1 MNNYNSNMQITIR
14 QPLPQDLEFM
24 QSLWRQNFPEDRD
37 GDFVPWYFANRFQ
50 PHLARL
56 LLVDDEPAAM
66 AFAPEVQMQINGQ
79 TCAVPYI
86 QGVATAAKFQRRG
99 LAHRLLQQ
107 FCDELRA
114 AGYPFCVLKP
124 FRAEFYQPLGFRFF
138 AYLRRYQLDFNEHFL
153 LPPSSDFHMVHFLQ
167 PQDAA
172 SEVCQIYAAWTSK
185 FDCRALRD
193 EPTCR
198 LLLTDH
204 LADRGMLLMSY
215 DKAQKPLAY
224 ALYTATPDGIF
235 VRELAYSSH
244 RAAVDLLR
252 RLAHDYREDTPKC
265 LLIMPDSS
273 ALCSVLPENNAGWQV
288 QPFAMAKPLT
298 AHPDECY
305 NFNVCTADDDD
316 AVWPQIPAYFYEYF

>member
-1 MNNYNSNMQITIR
+1 MNNYKSKTQIIIR
-14 QPLPQDLEFM
+14 QPFPHDLEFM

-37 GDFVPWYFANRFQ
+37 GNFVPWYFANRFQ
-50 PHLARL
+50 PHWARL

-107 FCDELRA
+107 LCDELRV

-124 FRAEFYQPLGFRFF
+124 FRSEFYQPLGFRFF
-138 AYLRRYQLDFNEHFL
+138 AYLRRYQIDFTEHFL
-153 LPPSSDFHMVHFLQ
+153 LPPSGDFHLTHFLQ

-172 SEVCQIYAAWTSK
+172 AEVSQIYTAWTSR

-193 EPTCR
+193 KAICR
-198 LLLTDH
+198 LLLIDH
-204 LADRGMLLMSY
+204 LADRGMLLLAY
-215 DKAQKPLAY
+215 DKQQKPQAY
-224 ALYTATPDGIF
+224 ALYTTTPDGIF

-252 RLAHDYREDTPKC
+252 RLASDYREDTPKC
-265 LLIMPDSS
+265 LLIMPDS
-273 ALCSVLPENNAGWQV
+273 AAHCSILPETNAGWQV

-298 AHPDECY
+298 THPTKCY
-305 NFNVCTADDDD
+305 NFSVCTVADDN